1 MANAP
6 EDRRREAE
14 KAAEF
19 MGSMRGRFIL
29 SQALHYAI
37 GVLNAVPE
45 PYREVS
51 NIQDMVF
58 LRDNLFYLFDAT
70 LEAAAAQEAA
80 KKAGIA
86 RKKASVPEEDADGS
100 QDQLE

>member
-1 MANAP
+1 MPKDEAK
-6 EDRRREAE
+6 RREAE

-19 MGSMRGRFIL
+19 LSSMRGRFIV
-29 SQALHYAI
+29 SQAIHYAI
-37 GVLNAVPE
+37 GVLKAVPE
-45 PYREVS
+45 PFREVS

-70 LEAAAAQEAA
+70 LEAAAAHEAV

-86 RKKASVPEEDADGS
+86 RKKASVPEENDDGP
-100 QDQLE
+100 